1 MSAALLRSVANPAYR
16 HIARS
21 QRRRSF
27 EQLLQPAAGAGGARG
42 LRGGPAPASRVVV
55 SNPLALAAGR
65 RGAVGGAEVA
75 AVAARSGGGGGG
87 GALPVAGANGAGAP
101 QTAVAASSWW
111 RHSPADTFARVVGAG
126 GARGWL

>member
-1 MSAALLRSVANPAYR
+1 VSAALLRSVANPAYR

-27 EQLLQPAAGAGGARG
+27 EQLLQPAAGGVRG
-42 LRGGPAPASRVVV
+42 PRGGPAPASRVVV

-65 RGAVGGAEVA
+65 RGAAGGAEVA
-75 AVAARSGGGGGG
+75 EVAARSGGGGGG